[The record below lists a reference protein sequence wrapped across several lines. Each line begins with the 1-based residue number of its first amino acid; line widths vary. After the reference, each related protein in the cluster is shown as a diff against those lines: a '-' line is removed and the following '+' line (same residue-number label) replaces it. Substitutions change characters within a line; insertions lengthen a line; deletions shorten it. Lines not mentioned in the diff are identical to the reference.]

1 MRMLRRLLWRRAAA
15 PSVAKMMGMLI
26 GLWLASAVAFG
37 LAWLAGMNLSH
48 MTAGAELPLFASFVV
63 FAVIAFGFGTTE
75 PR

>member
-1 MRMLRRLLWRRAAA
+1 
-15 PSVAKMMGMLI
+15 
-26 GLWLASAVAFG
+26 
-37 LAWLAGMNLSH
+37 MNLSH